1 MEAHLHLERMLA
13 APVPPPGPGE
23 PAYHWH
29 HVLGALHA
37 VCAEPSPESVE
48 VLRRVAVFEG
58 RYRLDEEA
66 GLPHAMSPEDLLRSL
81 AVQTLAQWDRERHR
95 DVIARAAELSDSEHV
110 AAIARSAL
118 GG

>member
-1 MEAHLHLERMLA
+1 MSLAHLHLERMLG
-13 APVPPPGPGE
+13 APVPEPGE

-37 VCAEPSPESVE
+37 VCAEPSPESE
-48 VLRRVAVFEG
+48 AVLRRVAAFEG
-58 RYRLDEEA
+58 RYRLDPEA

-95 DVIARAAELSDSEHV
+95 DVIARAAELSDSDHV
-110 AAIARSAL
+110 AAIARSVL
-118 GG
+118 GS